1 MPPAVNL
8 QRLNALHVGL
18 PGLQFCLS
26 PSPCTCILNH
36 AAELRRPEFLGL
48 VTDEPTDLGS
58 LNPMRVV
65 DGCVALPSDKSLQ
78 NYNRN
83 RSCLKIEGFVRE
95 FFNFPRKSKACLRPW
110 NSFETS
116 LLLSA
121 DSKSAEKR
129 LDAYRLHMGL
139 WPGLYSPEGYL
150 NLLRNEFY
158 MALNGGIDHA
168 IQSGAQLSEMKMGR
182 LAGRPIWK
190 WLDLLAQV
198 PAAWPQIR
206 SKKPWATCRP
216 DYPEI
221 QQENRSLS
229 SLTREPLT
237 VLARPYLP
245 ERLLRVLGETGIGAE
260 RIGLRGPPPTFAST

>member
-26 PSPCTCILNH
+26 PSPGTYILKH
-36 AAELRRPEFLGL
+36 AAELHRPEFLDL
-48 VTDEPTDLGS
+48 MTDEPTDLGS

-65 DGCVALPSDKSLQ
+65 DGCVVLLSDKSLQ
-78 NYNRN
+78 DDNRN
-83 RSCLKIEGFVRE
+83 RSCLKIEGFSRE

-110 NSFETS
+110 NSFETG
-116 LLLSA
+116 LFLSA
-121 DSKSAEKR
+121 DSKPAEKR
-129 LDAYRLHMGL
+129 ADASRLHIWL
-139 WPGLYSPEGYL
+139 WPGLCSPEGYL

-158 MALNGGIDHA
+158 MVLNGGIDRA
-168 IQSGAQLSEMKMGR
+168 LQSGDQVPEMKMGR
-182 LAGRPIWK
+182 LGRRPIWK

-198 PAAWPQIR
+198 PAVWPELR

-229 SLTREPLT
+229 ALTYESLTA
-237 VLARPYLP
+237 LARSYLP
-245 ERLLRVLGETGIGAE
+245 ERLLRVHRETGIGSE
-260 RIGLRGPPPTFAST
+260 RIGLRGPPPIFASA